1 MVPVLKRARSPFFV
15 KENVVPSWLHR
26 CCAGL
31 SKTAFNA
38 ASRSKKKF
46 LCPTCKLL
54 ANERDLMELRTRV
67 DELENKLSVL
77 LSKSSEGKH
86 TPGSYTAVVGS
97 DKEVILVKTGAV
109 QSPRRSRNDTGRKFN
124 IIVHGVEESQNG
136 SSRAARQINDME
148 AVIEVLSFVESLSP
162 LAIKDLF
169 RLGKFSKSRT
179 KPRPLMVKFVRAADA
194 NSIISKSVQLRKPY
208 FVKPDRSLE
217 ERKKDKCLLD
227 VRWSLLQSGYD
238 RSSIKIRYSSLYL
251 NNNLVGK
258 VDSTNT
264 FQYEG
269 DNPVSNEARSTS
281 QSPHPTNIPQT
292 ISSTGSGQ
300 ISINT
305 SASPPRLVLQ
315 TGGPPQTSDCHIT
328 ALPTPSHFNGK
339 SQV

>member
-1 MVPVLKRARSPFFV
+1 MYEEVIVDGSSSKKGQESIFCEGECSA
-15 KENVVPSWLHR
+15 WLHR
-26 CCAGL
+26 CCARL

-38 ASRSKKKF
+38 ASRSKF
-46 LCPTCKLL
+46 FLLCPTCKLL

-86 TPGSYTAVVGS
+86 TPGSYAAVVGS
-97 DKEVILVKTGAV
+97 DKEVILVKSGAV

-124 IIVHGVEESQNG
+124 IIVHDVEESPKFNG

-148 AVIEVLSFVESLSP
+148 AVIKVLSFVDSSISS

-217 ERKKDKCLLD
+217 ERKKDKCLL
-227 VRWSLLQSGYD
+227 VPLAKWLR
-238 RSSIKIRYSSLYL
+238 
-251 NNNLVGK
+251 
-258 VDSTNT
+258 
-264 FQYEG
+264 
-269 DNPVSNEARSTS
+269 
-281 QSPHPTNIPQT
+281 
-292 ISSTGSGQ
+292 
-300 ISINT
+300 
-305 SASPPRLVLQ
+305 
-315 TGGPPQTSDCHIT
+315 
-328 ALPTPSHFNGK
+328 
-339 SQV
+339 

>member
-1 MVPVLKRARSPFFV
+1 M
-15 KENVVPSWLHR
+15 
-26 CCAGL
+26 
-31 SKTAFNA
+31 
-38 ASRSKKKF
+38 
-46 LCPTCKLL
+46 
-54 ANERDLMELRTRV
+54 

-86 TPGSYTAVVGS
+86 TPGSYAAVVGS
-97 DKEVILVKTGAV
+97 DKEVILVKSGAV

-124 IIVHGVEESQNG
+124 IIVHGVEESPKFNG

-148 AVIEVLSFVESLSP
+148 AVIKVLSFVDSSISS
-162 LAIKDLF
+162 LAIKDLL

-179 KPRPLMVKFVRAADA
+179 KPRPLMVKFVRATDA

-238 RSSIKIRYSSLYL
+238 RSSIKIRNSSLYL

-269 DNPVSNEARSTS
+269 DNPVSNKASSTS

-300 ISINT
+300 TSINT